1 MAPSRALRRRTAGVA
16 STKIVITSLS
26 LAATVGGWA
35 AIGAFDHNSNNE
47 PTAALAEGQ
56 SAQAPLSQQAPSN
69 DQFFG
74 RHRHAQGYPPG
85 FGNQTGPSQNFP
97 TQPQDM
103 PDQSQLPEVQPQ
115 TLPDQSQTVPQQP
128 QFQQTQPQFQQ
139 QPRFRTRSS
148 R

>member
-1 MAPSRALRRRTAGVA
+1 MEPSRALRRRTAGVA

-35 AIGAFDHNSNNE
+35 AIGAFDHSANNG
-47 PTAALAEGQ
+47 TSTALAEGQ
-56 SAQAPLSQQAPSN
+56 SAQAPLSQQAPAN
-69 DQFFG
+69 GQFFG
-74 RHRHAQGYPPG
+74 RHHHDQGYQPG
-85 FGNQTGPSQNFP
+85 FGNQTDPSQNFP
-97 TQPQDM
+97 AQPQAL
-103 PDQSQLPEVQPQ
+103 PDQSQLPQ

-148 R
+148 H

>member
-35 AIGAFDHNSNNE
+35 AIGAFDHSANNG
-47 PTAALAEGQ
+47 TSTALAEGQ
-56 SAQAPLSQQAPSN
+56 SAQAPLSQQAPAN

-74 RHRHAQGYPPG
+74 RHHHDQGYQPG
-85 FGNQTGPSQNFP
+85 FGNQTDPSQNFP
-97 TQPQDM
+97 AQPQ
-103 PDQSQLPEVQPQ
+103 S
-115 TLPDQSQTVPQQP
+115 LPDQSQTVPQQP

-148 R
+148 H